1 MFEAPNTSSHCEDRC
16 VNAPGPR
23 LELVRCSS
31 AEGRVGCGS
40 LTLAFKPAA
49 RLPLGSCRV
58 QAFQLQREGSGTGFR
73 PLRAGEV
80 SRLALVE
87 NRRCCQAQGACA
99 VSRMCAEPIVTGTS
113 GTTVEYTL

>member
-49 RLPLGSCRV
+49 PAWELPGSGFSASERGIRHRV
-58 QAFQLQREGSGTGFR
+58 QALTCGRSVAARASRKSSVLSGSG
-73 PLRAGEV
+73 
-80 SRLALVE
+80 RLCRVAYV
-87 NRRCCQAQGACA
+87 R
-99 VSRMCAEPIVTGTS
+99 
-113 GTTVEYTL
+113 

>member
-49 RLPLGSCRV
+49 PAWELPGSGFSASERGIRHRV
-58 QAFQLQREGSGTGFR
+58 QALTCGR
-73 PLRAGEV
+73 PGEV
-80 SRLALVE
+80 SRSRLALVE
-87 NRRCCQAQGACA
+87 KSS
-99 VSRMCAEPIVTGTS
+99 VLS
-113 GTTVEYTL
+113 GSGRLYRVAYVR